1 MFSFIS
7 KSAQSTFLPCY
18 ECRDFFKH
26 VCLHKELH
34 RSFVNFMRHFFPPH
48 ITSKECLMKIR
59 QNCRSH
65 YFTPFMRKNGTHSFY
80 MTSYHKLKKA
90 RVVEIYDWHTSLRVD
105 MVVVIHN
112 DLLIQWRHIP
122 MCQFSFCSNIVLIS
136 ITLNYFAKI
145 RVLKVIYFHLPIHP
159 INE

>member
-1 MFSFIS
+1 MANFVLFYLQKCAI
-7 KSAQSTFLPCY
+7 LPCY

-48 ITSKECLMKIR
+48 VTSKEFLMKIR

-90 RVVEIYDWHTSLRVD
+90 RVVEIYAWHTSLRVD
-105 MVVVIHN
+105 MVCG
-112 DLLIQWRHIP
+112 DSQR
-122 MCQFSFCSNIVLIS
+122 SSNSMPCTLIS
-136 ITLNYFAKI
+136 LITVEVGINVKGCKSCKI
-145 RVLKVIYFHLPIHP
+145 NWTFSISRPPFFILG
-159 INE
+159 

>member
-1 MFSFIS
+1 MSAYT
-7 KSAQSTFLPCY
+7 KSYTEVLWTLW
-18 ECRDFFKH
+18 DI
-26 VCLHKELH
+26 
-34 RSFVNFMRHFFPPH
+34 FFPPH

-90 RVVEIYDWHTSLRVD
+90 RVVEIYAWHTSLRVD

-136 ITLNYFAKI
+136 KNSLKILGCATNQDVLLLPTLW
-145 RVLKVIYFHLPIHP
+145 
-159 INE
+159 